1 MFNLNIFAITDKV
14 NAGVIAND
22 NKVVKLAVLKSVE
35 TANDEESAEFAKFIR
50 TQLVQFKQNKLD
62 SMITSGARDLCDIEY
77 DESAIN
83 LVIQQDK
90 GQN

>member
-1 MFNLNIFAITDKV
+1 
-14 NAGVIAND
+14 
-22 NKVVKLAVLKSVE
+22 
-35 TANDEESAEFAKFIR
+35 
-50 TQLVQFKQNKLD
+50 
-62 SMITSGARDLCDIEY
+62 MITTGARDLCDIEY